1 MKDNLILSSCRLG
14 KLQDNTYTHSLIH
27 THSTKE
33 VLQYL
38 SYLNN
43 ESDIP
48 QNMERF
54 IFRGIFLDNRKKVNK
69 IAAKKELDQ
78 SKNVIIEICSKKKYI
93 SNNLYLHHLAARK
106 KKNNNP
112 KQHDCIM
119 ECQDNAEIARDIL
132 DIKTRLRDKNIII
145 VTHVLCAAAK
155 GRQELISTV
164 SNICDT
170 YNIKCF
176 NPSFYGL
183 DQHMTDSNHYNRTGL
198 DLMAKNIT
206 EKFGISCM

>member
-14 KLQDNTYTHSLIH
+14 KLQHNTYTHSLIH

-43 ESDIP
+43 ESNIP

-69 IAAKKELDQ
+69 IAAKKELYQ
-78 SKNVIIEICSKKKYI
+78 SKNIIIEICSNKKYI
-93 SNNLYLHHLAARK
+93 VNNLYLHHLAARK
-106 KKNNNP
+106 KKNNSP

-119 ECQDNAEIARDIL
+119 EYQDNTEIEKDIL
-132 DIKTRLRDKNIII
+132 DIQTRLRDKNIII
-145 VTHVLCAAAK
+145 VTHVLCSVAK
-155 GRQELISTV
+155 GRQDLIDTV
-164 SNICDT
+164 SCICDKH
-170 YNIKCF
+170 NIKCF
-176 NPSFYGL
+176 NPSLYGL

-198 DLMAKNIT
+198 NLMAKKIT
-206 EKFGISCM
+206 EKFEISCT

>member
-1 MKDNLILSSCRLG
+1 
-14 KLQDNTYTHSLIH
+14 
-27 THSTKE
+27 
-33 VLQYL
+33 
-38 SYLNN
+38 
-43 ESDIP
+43 
-48 QNMERF
+48 
-54 IFRGIFLDNRKKVNK
+54 
-69 IAAKKELDQ
+69 
-78 SKNVIIEICSKKKYI
+78 
-93 SNNLYLHHLAARK
+93 LHHLAARK

-176 NPSFYGL
+176 NPSLYGL